1 MLRNI
6 SHSETLADRAYREI
20 KQAIIQ
26 SKFLPGEPL
35 PEETI
40 ASMLGISRTPL
51 RNAITRLAHDGLVE
65 IEKGK
70 IARVAVITQKDCED
84 FLKLRKV
91 LEVFSARE
99 AVPYVTDDFIK
110 TLEEMMVEQ
119 KKAIADKDFYRYI
132 ELDVLFH
139 EAIAQHSQNQKL
151 LTFIQQINNQLHRY
165 LILSG
170 TLEDSVDEANL
181 EHVEI
186 IEAFKIRDAVKAG
199 ETMQKHIEN
208 VEKRMKKIKGEL
220 F

>member
-1 MLRNI
+1 MLKNI

-20 KQAIIQ
+20 KRAIIQ

-51 RNAITRLAHDGLVE
+51 RNAITRLALDGLVE

-70 IARVAVITQKDCED
+70 IARVAVITEKDCKD
-84 FLKLRKV
+84 FLKLRQV
-91 LEVFSARE
+91 LEVLSAKE
-99 AVPYVTDDFIK
+99 AVPYVTEDFIK
-110 TLEEMMVEQ
+110 TLEEMMVKQ
-119 KKAIADKDFYRYI
+119 KEAIADQDFYRYI

-139 EAIAQHSQNQKL
+139 EAIARHTQNQKL
-151 LTFIQQINNQLHRY
+151 LNFIQQINNQLHRY

-186 IEAFKIRDAVKAG
+186 IKAFKIGDANKAG

-208 VEKRMKKIKGEL
+208 VEKRMRLIKGEL
-220 F
+220 L